1 MYSTLLLLHSLVRYF
16 ILIFLILVIVR
27 SFIGVRSKSEFTTR
41 DDQLSLWLF
50 MFTHTQLLFGLILYF
65 ISPAVIFSK
74 AAMADRMTRYWL
86 VEHNTGMIGAIILI
100 TLARITMKK
109 MSDPSK
115 KYMRLLTFNT
125 LALLI
130 IVLMIVQSQRGFFS
144 LSM

>member
-1 MYSTLLLLHSLVRYF
+1 MYATLLLLHSVVRYF
-16 ILIFLILVIVR
+16 ILIFLVLVIVR
-27 SFIGVRSKSEFTTR
+27 SFIGVRNKSTFTKR

-74 AAMADRMTRYWL
+74 AAMAERITRYWL

-109 MSDPSK
+109 MSDPTK

-125 LALLI
+125 IALVVIL
-130 IVLMIVQSQRGFFS
+130 LMIVQSQRGLFS
-144 LSM
+144 VTM